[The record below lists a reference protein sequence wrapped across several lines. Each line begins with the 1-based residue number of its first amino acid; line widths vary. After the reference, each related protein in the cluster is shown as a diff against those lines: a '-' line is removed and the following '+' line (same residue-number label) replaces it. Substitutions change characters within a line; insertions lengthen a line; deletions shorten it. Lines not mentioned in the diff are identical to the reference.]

1 MENLMYTTIE
11 VLSIEEIK
19 SVLMRN
25 EASRLSIKISMNKH
39 QLTTLILNS
48 FDGMTD
54 CVEYDRNATFSKV
67 DSTKIDFEKRCFG
80 IDGFWTVGSSRDYI
94 KPISENGFTGFE
106 VYNCC
111 GTSLIAIKN

>member
-1 MENLMYTTIE
+1 MKTKKITMAT
-11 VLSIEEIK
+11 VKSFIK
-19 SVLMRN
+19 KNINDLYVKCES
-25 EASRLSIKISMNKH
+25 
-39 QLTTLILNS
+39 S